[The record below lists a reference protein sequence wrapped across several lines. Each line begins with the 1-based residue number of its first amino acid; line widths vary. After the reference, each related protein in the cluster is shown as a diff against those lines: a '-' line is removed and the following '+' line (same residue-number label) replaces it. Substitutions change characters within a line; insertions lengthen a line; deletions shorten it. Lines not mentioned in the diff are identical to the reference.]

1 MGEIPYNEHVG
12 VLSVFKQPTQTLGIS
27 RLLEEPVLM
36 EHADVVKSN
45 GKPVQA
51 TGQHGEKLQALVIS
65 QGGTYLACLN
75 NMFQVCYCVLLR
87 VPIVYFLH
95 LFTMQNG
102 ERVVRVVGNVGSSMS
117 SRVEL
122 VVLRGQVYFQSE
134 ESLSKFM
141 SNTAVISYLPV
152 PRIGGE

>member
-1 MGEIPYNEHVG
+1 
-12 VLSVFKQPTQTLGIS
+12 
-27 RLLEEPVLM
+27 M
-36 EHADVVKSN
+36 EHTDVVKSN
-45 GKPVQA
+45 GRPIQA
-51 TGQHGEKLQALVIS
+51 TGHGQHDGEKLQVLVLS
-65 QGGTYLACLN
+65 QGRAYLVCLN

-87 VPIVYFLH
+87 VPLVYFLH

-141 SNTAVISYLPV
+141 SNTAVMSYLPV
-152 PRIGGE
+152 PRVGGE

>member
-1 MGEIPYNEHVG
+1 MFEQHVPG
-12 VLSVFKQPTQTLGIS
+12 MLLCAFACSIS
-27 RLLEEPVLM
+27 
-36 EHADVVKSN
+36 
-45 GKPVQA
+45 
-51 TGQHGEKLQALVIS
+51 
-65 QGGTYLACLN
+65 
-75 NMFQVCYCVLLR
+75 
-87 VPIVYFLH
+87 LH

-141 SNTAVISYLPV
+141 SNTAVMSYLPV
-152 PRIGGE
+152 PLYMGANSCITCVCMNAYTRCLLHTGGQTKRPPS

>member
-1 MGEIPYNEHVG
+1 MGESLIMNTWAFALYLNNPPKR
-12 VLSVFKQPTQTLGIS
+12 SVIS
-27 RLLEEPVLM
+27 QLPVLM

-51 TGQHGEKLQALVIS
+51 TGQHDGEKLQVLVLS
-65 QGGTYLACLN
+65 QGGTYLVCLN
-75 NMFQVCYCVLLR
+75 NMFQVCVFLR
-87 VPIVYFLH
+87 VSIVYFLH

-141 SNTAVISYLPV
+141 SNTAVMGYLPV
-152 PRIGGE
+152 PRIVGE